1 MSASDLSQLQ
11 KEFTN
16 YQLLEEA
23 DISEALRAAVVPHN
37 DNDSCHHRMDIV
49 WSELGKKF
57 PDGTFQ
63 FSHLSKVAKLV
74 LVIPNSNAEE
84 ERVFSMVTKNK
95 TAFRPNLKLDG
106 TLCSILQIK
115 LGNSDGPEPCYK
127 YEPLKAIL
135 KTAKTATMAYNRAHS
150 SAAANTFASSTLS
163 SPLLSSS

>member
-1 MSASDLSQLQ
+1 MS
-11 KEFTN
+11 ET
-16 YQLLEEA
+16 
-23 DISEALRAAVVPHN
+23 LRAAVVPHN

-49 WSELGKKF
+49 WSELGKKKF
-57 PDGTFQ
+57 PDGTFK
-63 FSHLSKVAKLV
+63 FSRLSKVAKLV

-150 SAAANTFASSTLS
+150 SAAANTSASSTLS
-163 SPLLSSS
+163 SPLSSSS